1 MKRIVHVITRL
12 DPGGSSENTVSSA
25 AWQAGRGMEVTL
37 IHGPSRGS
45 LPVPAAVST
54 VELADLAREIS
65 PLRDLRACAALR
77 RIFRELKP
85 DIVHT
90 HTSKAGFLGRLAAA
104 GCGAKVVHTPHG
116 HLLYGYYD
124 IPRTR
129 LFLAAEKFASRF
141 TDGFIALTEGEKRES
156 IAAGIGR
163 PEQWSVAH
171 SGVDLPESPARVP
184 RKELGVPEGRLVI
197 GTAARLE
204 PVKGVEYFVKAAGAL
219 KKILG
224 PMNPFFLVVG
234 DGAECSRLYGLAR
247 AAGIMDDC
255 LFAGFQKDVLPYLSV
270 MDIYVQPSLNEAMGR
285 TVLQAQHM
293 GLPVVASRVCG
304 IPDVVREGETAILV
318 KACSPEQIAAAVA
331 KLARDGELRTAMGRA
346 AAAFTREKDAAGRA
360 RFGGE
365 AMNAAILD
373 FYGRTGS

>member
-12 DPGGSSENTVSSA
+12 EPGGSSENTVSSA
-25 AWQAGRGMEVTL
+25 AWQSGRGMEVTL
-37 IHGPSRGS
+37 IHGPCRGS
-45 LPVPAAVST
+45 LPVPASVST
-54 VELADLAREIS
+54 IELPALGREIS
-65 PLRDLRACAALR
+65 PLRDLRAYAALR

-124 IPRTR
+124 IPKTR
-129 LFLAAEKFASRF
+129 LFLAAERFAARF

-156 IAAGIGR
+156 LAAGIGR
-163 PEQWSVAH
+163 PEKWGVAH
-171 SGVDLPESPARVP
+171 SGVDLPENPPKVS
-184 RKELGVPEGRLVI
+184 RKELGVPVGRLVI
-197 GTAARLE
+197 GTVARLE

-219 KKILG
+219 KKILR

-234 DGAECSRLYGLAR
+234 DGAECSRLYSLAR
-247 AAGIMDDC
+247 AAGILDDC
-255 LFAGFQKDVLPYLSV
+255 FFAGFQQDVYSYLSA

-293 GLPVVASRVCG
+293 GLPVVGSRVCG
-304 IPDVVREGETAILV
+304 IPDVVREGETALLV
-318 KACSPEQIAAAVA
+318 KPGSPEQIAAAAA
-331 KLARDGELRTAMGRA
+331 KLAKDADLRSAMGRA
-346 AAAFTREKDAAGRA
+346 AAAFTRERDAAGRP
-360 RFGGE
+360 RFGPE
-365 AMNAAILD
+365 AMNAAIYD
-373 FYGRTGS
+373 FYGRITG

>member
-1 MKRIVHVITRL
+1 LKRVVHIITRL
-12 DPGGSSENTVSSA
+12 EPGGSSENTVSSA

-37 IHGPSRGS
+37 VHGPGRGS
-45 LPVPAAVST
+45 LPVPVAVST
-54 VELADLAREIS
+54 IELPELAREIS
-65 PLRDLRACAALR
+65 PLRDLRAYAALR

-124 IPRTR
+124 IPGTR
-129 LFLAAEKFASRF
+129 LFLAAEKFAARF

-156 IAAGIGR
+156 TAAGIGR
-163 PEQWSVAH
+163 PEQWAVVH
-171 SGVDLPESPARVP
+171 GGVDLPESPARVP

-224 PMNPFFLVVG
+224 PMNPFFLIVG

-247 AAGIMDDC
+247 TAGIMDDC

-304 IPDVVREGETAILV
+304 IPDVVREGETAVLV
-318 KACSPEQIAAAVA
+318 KAGSPEQIAAAVA
-331 KLARDGELRTAMGRA
+331 RLARDGELRAAMGRA
-346 AAAFTREKDAAGRA
+346 ASAFARERDAAGRA
-360 RFGGE
+360 RFGCE
-365 AMNAAILD
+365 AMNAAILE
-373 FYGRTGS
+373 FYGRLKG

>member
-12 DPGGSSENTVSSA
+12 EPGGSSENTVSSA
-25 AWQAGRGMEVTL
+25 AWQAARGMEVTL
-37 IHGPSRGS
+37 VHGPCRGS
-45 LPVPAAVST
+45 LSVPAPVGT
-54 VELADLAREIS
+54 IELPDLVREIS
-65 PLRDLRACAALR
+65 PPRDLRAYAALK
-77 RIFRELKP
+77 RIFRELRP

-124 IPRTR
+124 VAKTR
-129 LFLAAEKFASRF
+129 LFLAAERFAARF
-141 TDGFIALTEGEKRES
+141 TDGFVALTEGEKRES
-156 IAAGIGR
+156 IAAGISR
-163 PEQWSVAH
+163 PEKWTVAH
-171 SGVDLPESPARVP
+171 SGVDLPEHPPGIS
-184 RKELGVPEGRLVI
+184 RKELGVPSGRFVI
-197 GTAARLE
+197 GTVARLE

-224 PMNPFFLVVG
+224 PVNPFFLVVG

-255 LFAGFQKDVLPYLSV
+255 LFAGFQKDVYSWLSA
-270 MDIYVQPSLNEAMGR
+270 MDVYVQPSLNEAMGR

-318 KACSPEQIAAAVA
+318 RPRAPEQIAAAAA
-331 KLARDGELRTAMGRA
+331 KLARDADLRSAMGRA
-346 AAAFTREKDAAGRA
+346 AAAFTREKDAAGRP
-360 RFGGE
+360 RFGPE
-365 AMNAAILD
+365 AMNAAIWD
-373 FYGRTGS
+373 FYSRITG